1 METPPLGRYRL
12 SRRALNLGA
21 AATVAGIATS
31 ACTGGDDEET
41 PEGNGQP
48 DQVTALTG
56 FAAFGRDAYFWVAKE
71 KGFFSEE
78 NIDLTI
84 EPGPGTALNI
94 AEVVAGSA
102 DFCVGDMTG
111 SLIVY
116 SDGAEGAEEF
126 IIVGAIH
133 QLAPIS
139 VVFRADSGI
148 RNPTDLE
155 GRVIGDAPGSVG
167 QLLFP
172 AYAAV
177 VGIDPD
183 SVEFFQA
190 DPPQLPG
197 LLASGDVDAV
207 NQFIFG
213 LPTVENAVGAPVD
226 YFIYGEDLPEL
237 FGNAIITRRE
247 LAASNPDLVRRFSAA
262 LLRGL
267 EYALDNPEEAG
278 EIINGDV
285 PEVDPAGAAAEV
297 ELMEPYVRQ
306 PGVTVGSIDEVR
318 VSQAIA
324 LIESVGGIRAGIQ
337 AEDVI
342 DFSLVPAGSEEG

>member
-1 METPPLGRYRL
+1 MNTPLLNRFRL
-12 SRRALNLGA
+12 SRRAFHLGA
-21 AATVAGIATS
+21 TAAVVGAATT
-31 ACTGGDDEET
+31 ACGGGEEET
-41 PEGNGQP
+41 PGGNGQP
-48 DQVTALTG
+48 DKVTALTG
-56 FAAFGRDAYFWVAKE
+56 FASFGRDAYFWVAKE

-78 NIDLTI
+78 NIDFTV

-116 SDGAEGAEEF
+116 SEGAEGAEDF
-126 IIVGAIH
+126 VMVGAIH

-139 VVFRADSGI
+139 VVFRADAGI
-148 RNPTDLE
+148 NTPADLE
-155 GRVIGDAPGSVG
+155 GKVIGDSPGSVG

-177 VGIDPD
+177 VGIDPE

-190 DPPQLPG
+190 EPRQLPP
-197 LLASGDVDAV
+197 LLASGEVDAI

-213 LPTVENAVGAPVD
+213 LPTVENAVGEPVD
-226 YFIYGEDLPEL
+226 YFIYGDEMPEL
-237 FGNAIITRRE
+237 YGNVIMTRRE
-247 LAASNPDLVRRFSAA
+247 LAENNPDLVRRFNRA

-267 EYALDNPEEAG
+267 EYTLDNPEEAG
-278 EIINGDV
+278 EIMHADV
-285 PEVDPAGAAAEV
+285 PEVTAESVAAEV
-297 ELMEPYVRQ
+297 RLMEPYARQ
-306 PGVTVGSIDEVR
+306 PGVQLGSIDEVR

-324 LIESVGGIRAGIQ
+324 LVESVGGIRPGIQ
-337 AEDVI
+337 ADEFIRFD
-342 DFSLVPAGSEEG
+342 LTPGASEEE